1 VIPYGGGDRDVTL
14 RFVPVKIGL
23 QCIPSYTPI
32 LPTRIYLFV
41 NTFEVC
47 PVCLDG
53 LTAVLRNHDTMMN
66 LERITVIVDNSKGGT
81 RAGRRR
87 RQQQA
92 PPPAA
97 VPLTTQSPSATTHA
111 PQRPEGLG
119 KNVCGY
125 ISRFNDAIFR
135 PTLHVQCARPLLG
148 RYVYVEA
155 TGVTGRNT
163 RLFNA
168 VLCEVMV
175 YS

>member
-1 VIPYGGGDRDVTL
+1 
-14 RFVPVKIGL
+14 
-23 QCIPSYTPI
+23 
-32 LPTRIYLFV
+32 
-41 NTFEVC
+41 
-47 PVCLDG
+47 
-53 LTAVLRNHDTMMN
+53 MN
-66 LERITVIVDNSKGGT
+66 LERITVFVDNTKGGT

-87 RQQQA
+87 PQQRQQ
-92 PPPAA
+92 P
-97 VPLTTQSPSATTHA
+97 TTQPPSATA
-111 PQRPEGLG
+111 EDDPEELQ

-135 PTLHVQCARPLLG
+135 PTLHVQCTRPLTG

-155 TGVTGRNT
+155 TGVAGRNT